1 MTERERKK
9 DNLCSHETDHGL
21 DSKRDKGNGT
31 LFFFFFS
38 VKYITR
44 QLFCFDWRTASKTPT
59 ATLTLKFSDRTCGCS
74 SMGIRRQ
81 RSL

>member
-31 LFFFFFS
+31 LFSFFFS
-38 VKYITR
+38 QICYTSVVLLR
-44 QLFCFDWRTASKTPT
+44 LAN
-59 ATLTLKFSDRTCGCS
+59 
-74 SMGIRRQ
+74 
-81 RSL
+81 SLENADGDADAQV